1 VAATSFRKAD
11 FDAEVLWICVP
22 DGEIRAVAEAIATRR
37 GDLRGQVVLHSSGAL
52 TVAALE
58 AAKRAGARVGSV
70 APVFSFPT
78 QEPTPLDGV
87 LFAVEAAPGLRRK
100 LASLVKSL
108 GGQPFTISSDKKVF
122 YHAAATMA
130 SPLVVSA
137 LHAAVST
144 AKLAGLASPHAEAV
158 VAVLATAT
166 MRNYF
171 ENGKERS
178 FSGAFARGDVATV
191 ALHLEAVLAHPTL
204 SGVYMALARHAAV
217 SLPVRK
223 RREFEQLLR
232 IDTGEFRA

>member
-1 VAATSFRKAD
+1 
-11 FDAEVLWICVP
+11 
-22 DGEIRAVAEAIATRR
+22 
-37 GDLRGQVVLHSSGAL
+37 
-52 TVAALE
+52 
-58 AAKRAGARVGSV
+58 
-70 APVFSFPT
+70 
-78 QEPTPLDGV
+78 
-87 LFAVEAAPGLRRK
+87 
-100 LASLVKSL
+100 
-108 GGQPFTISSDKKVF
+108 
-122 YHAAATMA
+122 
-130 SPLVVSA
+130 
-137 LHAAVST
+137 VST

-191 ALHLEAVLAHPTL
+191 ALHLEAVLAHPSL
-204 SGVYMALARHAAV
+204 RDVYMALARHAAV